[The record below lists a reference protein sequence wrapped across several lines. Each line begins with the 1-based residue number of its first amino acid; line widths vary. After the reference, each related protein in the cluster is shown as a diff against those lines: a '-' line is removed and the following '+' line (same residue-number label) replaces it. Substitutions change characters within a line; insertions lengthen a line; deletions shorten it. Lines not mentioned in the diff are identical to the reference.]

1 MLSTVDPTIAHS
13 TNHVSHPWI
22 SWAAILAGVTTTIA
36 VQIGL
41 TELCIASGLALFQ
54 PSDPGSETAALA
66 IGTAAALLVCALIS
80 VFIGAWVAGRMKY
93 HNSSIEAAVHGML
106 VWAVAG
112 IAALLLTTISV
123 GILAGGA
130 LSLLGQGI
138 AGAGK
143 GLGGILPAAAQ
154 AVAPSWDG
162 IKKDVASAMDK
173 RDAASEAPL
182 SDNRFA
188 DRSRLMQLLAQS
200 FTMDGKALPD
210 ADRNEAT
217 TLIATQLGI
226 SPEAGRT
233 AYDQWQRAW
242 KDGVSRF
249 ETAKENTMRAAQNT
263 AAIAARRTAQAAIL
277 AFFAMI
283 VGLGAAIAGA
293 LCGSACA
300 LKCCESR
307 TAACTA
313 NRVP

>member
-1 MLSTVDPTIAHS
+1 MLSTIDPVIPAS
-13 TNHVSHPWI
+13 SAHVSHPWT
-22 SWAAILAGVTTTIA
+22 SWAAVLAGVTTTIA

-41 TELCIASGLALFQ
+41 TELCLASGLALFQ
-54 PSDPGSETAALA
+54 PTDPGTATAALA
-66 IGTAAALLVCALIS
+66 IGTVAALLVCALIS

-93 HNSSIEAAVHGML
+93 HHSPIEAAIHGML

-130 LSLLGQGI
+130 FAVLGQGLS
-138 AGAGK
+138 GAAK
-143 GLGGILPAAAQ
+143 GLGTVLPAAAQ
-154 AVAPSWDG
+154 AVAPTWDG
-162 IKKDVASAMDK
+162 IKKDLEGAMDK

-182 SDNRFA
+182 SDSRFT

-200 FTMDGKALPD
+200 FSMSGKTLPD
-210 ADRNEAT
+210 ADRDEAT
-217 TLIATQLGI
+217 ALVASQLGI
-226 SPEAGRT
+226 SPEAGRA
-233 AYDQWQRAW
+233 AYDQWLRVW
-242 KDGVSRF
+242 NEGVSRF
-249 ETAKENTMRAAQNT
+249 EAVKEDAKRSAQN
-263 AAIAARRTAQAAIL
+263 AATIAAKRTAQAAIL

-300 LKCCESR
+300 MKCIGER
-307 TAACTA
+307 MAACTA